1 MQPLRRLHQIARRV
15 EYFFLFDYNVSPPNF
30 DGEKFQLVKSANMI
44 GLMLLTPPLRGRMS
58 GIALSCHGQPFILLL
73 VAKLLLKMITQ
84 MMRSLITVSLRR
96 TLINGSLM
104 EIIKVRII
112 ICSSNNITSK
122 MIRLHISPIS
132 YFVCKLQDIWAN
144 N

>member
-1 MQPLRRLHQIARRV
+1 
-15 EYFFLFDYNVSPPNF
+15 
-30 DGEKFQLVKSANMI
+30 MI

-73 VAKLLLKMITQ
+73 VAKLLLKMITL

-122 MIRLHISPIS
+122 MNAPAHITHLLLCMQTAG
-132 YFVCKLQDIWAN
+132 YLGK
-144 N
+144 